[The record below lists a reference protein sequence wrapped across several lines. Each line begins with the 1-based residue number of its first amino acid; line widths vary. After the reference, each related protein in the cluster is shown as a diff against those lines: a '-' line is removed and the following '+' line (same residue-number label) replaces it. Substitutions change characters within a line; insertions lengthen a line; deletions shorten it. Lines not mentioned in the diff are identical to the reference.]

1 MTVPWTLVTGASGFV
16 GRPLV
21 DRLFARGT
29 PVVVLTRKANT
40 SFGPGVRVHVGD
52 LSTGEGVSPSLFT
65 DVATVFHCA
74 GEIKDESRME
84 AVHVDGT
91 ARLLDAVAGR
101 PSTMALRWVHVSSV
115 GAYGPPR
122 KATERRVI
130 DETSPEAPVGTYEQ
144 TKTASDALLR
154 HASGHSGLTSTLLR
168 PTAVIGAAM
177 PNNSVR
183 ALIAMIRRGW
193 FVYPGPADAI
203 ANYVHVDDVVEALLV
218 CGDHPRAA
226 GETFIVS
233 SDCPW
238 TALVSEVASALGV
251 APPAW
256 RLPHGLVSAGARVG
270 GALGAPLTVSRV
282 NALAGRTA
290 YSSAK
295 IERMLGFRVSRPLP
309 QAVLDVTGAAR

>member
-1 MTVPWTLVTGASGFV
+1 MTAAWTLVTGASGFV

-21 DRLFARGT
+21 DRLVARGT
-29 PVVVLTRKANT
+29 PVVVLTRKTHA
-40 SFGPGVRVHVGD
+40 SFGAGVRVHVGD
-52 LSTGEGVSPSLFT
+52 LSTGQGVSPALFT

-74 GEIKDESRME
+74 GEIKDESRMQ

-101 PSTMALRWVHVSSV
+101 TATMPLRWVQASSV

-122 KATERRVI
+122 NATERRVI

-144 TKTASDALLR
+144 TKTASDALVR
-154 HASGHSGLTSTLLR
+154 KASTDSGLTWSLLR

-183 ALIAMIRRGW
+183 ALIAMVRRGW

-203 ANYVHVDDVVEALLV
+203 ANYVHIDDVVEALLA
-218 CGDHPRAA
+218 CGDHPHAA

-238 TALVSEVASALGV
+238 TALVTEMAAALGV

-256 RLPHGLVSAGARVG
+256 RLPHGLVSAGARVA
-270 GALGAPLTVSRV
+270 GALGAPLTVNRV
-282 NALAGRTA
+282 NALAGRTT
-290 YSSAK
+290 YSSAR
-295 IERMLGFRVSRPLP
+295 IERMLGFQVSRPLP
-309 QAVLDVTGAAR
+309 QSVRDLIGAGR